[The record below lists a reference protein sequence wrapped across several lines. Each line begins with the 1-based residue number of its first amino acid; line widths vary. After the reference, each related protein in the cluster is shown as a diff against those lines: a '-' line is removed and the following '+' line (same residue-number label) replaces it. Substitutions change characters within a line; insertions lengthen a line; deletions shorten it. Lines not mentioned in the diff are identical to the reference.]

1 MTSKD
6 IKIDLNTDHRT
17 GKIPNE
23 SVIQIALIKNCISE
37 ITNNINATTGLANN
51 TDGDAPLL
59 QSGEN
64 VYFVDGTR
72 GAGKTTFMRS
82 LREELEKDEDSKIYP
97 LELIDPTKF
106 ETPMGILVS
115 VISLLNSAVE
125 KKRKNS
131 FSWGNENKDYDEWQ
145 DVLNKLAK
153 GIKSY
158 AKKDSKID
166 SIDDVLR
173 LSKGIDYSFSSLTLS
188 QQCHELFDKA
198 AKIIN
203 CKAFLLTFDDVDTN
217 FAAGW
222 EVLETIRCQLTSAR
236 IVTLIT
242 GDLQLYT
249 HLVRGKQ
256 FGNFDKCLF
265 KHDSKRQGEREL
277 MVDHLEQQYLLKI
290 FPVENRFRLRTLGQ
304 LIQNDDHKIYIKSF
318 CGKEDYLVS
327 VITNLISDGLNLKSS
342 NNEYIDEY
350 LNYLLQ
356 SPIRQNLQLI
366 TRYNNDL
373 VKEGNLLKTDSD
385 DEVRAKLNNINK
397 PNILNST
404 LNALMV
410 SCLYKAGIDNV
421 ELTKLNLS
429 YISSEVFN
437 YSHIYGDVN
446 ASFYLRPNSNKEYLC
461 NISITLAAAVAA
473 NLKGSISNCLR
484 YMLVALG
491 SVSLFDTISNIKE
504 NKVISNDKEQFKILF
519 KSYMGIGRNE
529 SLSNWS
535 SHAHACLS
543 STKVKVVYPGVLQL
557 NKNARSHYL
566 YNVKSSEDGYAV
578 FKYKQNETNL
588 AYLSAASSSSESV
601 STKKCNFF
609 SIFSLISAIDELMN
623 VVNDS
628 DDFDVKHFIKPM
640 TVKTASI
647 PTWSGDVLPDT
658 TEDEED
664 EAEDDEKNK
673 LVEDASITD
682 DIKEWFS
689 AWHKNLGN
697 LNDKTTPSALL
708 IGKIW
713 ERLNSNLAE
722 IARQHRSRLAKDK
735 AGNVTKAN
743 GNAALIM
750 RYKVIALLNAV
761 LFEEDKYHKNEKENS
776 LFNDLGSLTNSVTSS
791 KEFSNKIKKIIDNN
805 LLDRNLE
812 ALSIRY
818 PIFVSLAT
826 CPLII
831 PFIFAKNS
839 CYDIVDEIRYNR
851 RINYFFISMS
861 SSFNPKFKPVVEEVA
876 EILEEK
882 NKLAEV
888 EKTKTSVKQKALN
901 VKEENVMD
909 DAINKVQDEY
919 GFQTLY
925 KSYVADVKKGKNTDP
940 IYKTD
945 VQDVVEASSVIE
957 ENTASK

>member
-1 MTSKD
+1 
-6 IKIDLNTDHRT
+6 
-17 GKIPNE
+17 
-23 SVIQIALIKNCISE
+23 
-37 ITNNINATTGLANN
+37 
-51 TDGDAPLL
+51 
-59 QSGEN
+59 
-64 VYFVDGTR
+64 
-72 GAGKTTFMRS
+72 
-82 LREELEKDEDSKIYP
+82 
-97 LELIDPTKF
+97 
-106 ETPMGILVS
+106 
-115 VISLLNSAVE
+115 
-125 KKRKNS
+125 
-131 FSWGNENKDYDEWQ
+131 
-145 DVLNKLAK
+145 
-153 GIKSY
+153 
-158 AKKDSKID
+158 
-166 SIDDVLR
+166 
-173 LSKGIDYSFSSLTLS
+173 
-188 QQCHELFDKA
+188 
-198 AKIIN
+198 
-203 CKAFLLTFDDVDTN
+203 
-217 FAAGW
+217 
-222 EVLETIRCQLTSAR
+222 
-236 IVTLIT
+236 
-242 GDLQLYT
+242 
-249 HLVRGKQ
+249 
-256 FGNFDKCLF
+256 
-265 KHDSKRQGEREL
+265 L

-761 LFEEDKYHKNEKENS
+761 LFEEDKYHKN
-776 LFNDLGSLTNSVTSS
+776 DG
-791 KEFSNKIKKIIDNN
+791 
-805 LLDRNLE
+805 
-812 ALSIRY
+812 Y
-818 PIFVSLAT
+818 H
-826 CPLII
+826 
-831 PFIFAKNS
+831 
-839 CYDIVDEIRYNR
+839 
-851 RINYFFISMS
+851 
-861 SSFNPKFKPVVEEVA
+861 
-876 EILEEK
+876 
-882 NKLAEV
+882 
-888 EKTKTSVKQKALN
+888 
-901 VKEENVMD
+901 
-909 DAINKVQDEY
+909 
-919 GFQTLY
+919 
-925 KSYVADVKKGKNTDP
+925 
-940 IYKTD
+940 
-945 VQDVVEASSVIE
+945 
-957 ENTASK
+957 

>member
-1 MTSKD
+1 
-6 IKIDLNTDHRT
+6 
-17 GKIPNE
+17 
-23 SVIQIALIKNCISE
+23 
-37 ITNNINATTGLANN
+37 
-51 TDGDAPLL
+51 
-59 QSGEN
+59 
-64 VYFVDGTR
+64 
-72 GAGKTTFMRS
+72 
-82 LREELEKDEDSKIYP
+82 
-97 LELIDPTKF
+97 
-106 ETPMGILVS
+106 
-115 VISLLNSAVE
+115 
-125 KKRKNS
+125 
-131 FSWGNENKDYDEWQ
+131 
-145 DVLNKLAK
+145 
-153 GIKSY
+153 
-158 AKKDSKID
+158 
-166 SIDDVLR
+166 
-173 LSKGIDYSFSSLTLS
+173 
-188 QQCHELFDKA
+188 
-198 AKIIN
+198 
-203 CKAFLLTFDDVDTN
+203 
-217 FAAGW
+217 
-222 EVLETIRCQLTSAR
+222 
-236 IVTLIT
+236 
-242 GDLQLYT
+242 
-249 HLVRGKQ
+249 
-256 FGNFDKCLF
+256 
-265 KHDSKRQGEREL
+265 
-277 MVDHLEQQYLLKI
+277 
-290 FPVENRFRLRTLGQ
+290 
-304 LIQNDDHKIYIKSF
+304 
-318 CGKEDYLVS
+318 
-327 VITNLISDGLNLKSS
+327 
-342 NNEYIDEY
+342 
-350 LNYLLQ
+350 
-356 SPIRQNLQLI
+356 
-366 TRYNNDL
+366 
-373 VKEGNLLKTDSD
+373 
-385 DEVRAKLNNINK
+385 
-397 PNILNST
+397 
-404 LNALMV
+404 
-410 SCLYKAGIDNV
+410 
-421 ELTKLNLS
+421 
-429 YISSEVFN
+429 
-437 YSHIYGDVN
+437 
-446 ASFYLRPNSNKEYLC
+446 
-461 NISITLAAAVAA
+461 LAAAVAA
-473 NLKGSISNCLR
+473 NLTGSISNCLR

-640 TVKTASI
+640 TVKTVSI

-673 LVEDASITD
+673 LVEDASITG

-888 EKTKTSVKQKALN
+888 EKTKISVKQKALK

-925 KSYVADVKKGKNTDP
+925 KSYVADVKKGKSTDP